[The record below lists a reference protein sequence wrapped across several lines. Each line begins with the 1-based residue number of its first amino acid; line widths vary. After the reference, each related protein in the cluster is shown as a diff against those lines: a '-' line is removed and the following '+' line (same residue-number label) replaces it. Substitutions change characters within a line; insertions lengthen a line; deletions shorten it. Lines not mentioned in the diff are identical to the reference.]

1 MAGEEFGIDL
11 DVILNAV
18 DTADVLVVRFPF
30 IDKRLLVDLR
40 ADATDPPVIALVA
53 QASGIEERFRS
64 VRQARPRLPVPERI
78 ISFHW
83 PRHAELLQTA
93 GVWERIVR
101 RFKESG
107 HRGSEKRCEE
117 VWQAMQAEERREV
130 MTAIRGS
137 DRYQTLWERQQATG
151 NGQQ

>member
-83 PRHAELLQTA
+83 PRHAELLQSA

-101 RFKESG
+101 RFKASG
-107 HRGSEKRCEE
+107 HRGGEKRCEE